1 MQINNDYVV
10 KEVLGSKVLI
20 NLSDEANAIIKLNDT
35 SFDIYNLLSR
45 NKTKEEILNYLI
57 KEYDIDINTLEK
69 DYDVLINDLIN
80 KGIIINEQ

>member
-35 SFDIYNLLSR
+35 SFDIYNLLSQ

-69 DYDVLINDLIN
+69 DYDELINDLIN
-80 KGIIINEQ
+80 KGILVNE